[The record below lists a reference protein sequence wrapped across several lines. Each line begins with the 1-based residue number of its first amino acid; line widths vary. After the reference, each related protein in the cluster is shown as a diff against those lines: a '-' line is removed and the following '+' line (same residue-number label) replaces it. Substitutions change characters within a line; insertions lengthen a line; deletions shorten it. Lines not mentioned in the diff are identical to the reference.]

1 MTASYRFNPMRA
13 IARAALGLLL
23 AASVTEAQQ
32 NAVLTGRVTSE
43 AGQALAQAQVFIT
56 EMTISVA
63 TNDQGVYT
71 ITIPAARAT
80 GQTVNLRARAIGY
93 APAVAQVQLN
103 LGSQTRDFTLR
114 RDINRLSEVT
124 VTGSIE
130 GTERAKVPFAIGR
143 VTAEEMPVPSLDPMK
158 ALVGKVP
165 GLRVASGG
173 NGRPG
178 STPQVMLRGPT
189 SLNATGRTTG
199 PLIIVDGTILRVGS
213 LNEVGALDIESV
225 EVVKGAAGASLYGTT
240 AANGVI
246 IIKTKRGN
254 TRDGTTW
261 TARTEYGTSD
271 LSQVHY
277 DAPLGHILQLD
288 ETGTRFCVQGSS
300 TASACSRS
308 FNWMDEIQRINGV
321 NADTTRTAQAV
332 QWNAVS
338 NSGGELTNTFQAN
351 WWPVRYDA
359 FAQVVT
365 ANPFML
371 NSLDAAGR
379 VGSVRY
385 FVSGQYTTDQGG
397 VKGLTGEQAK
407 RARVNLDY
415 DVRQDWRL
423 SLSTM
428 FANTTTDQR
437 AGGTGGAGIWGQLL
451 RGAPGGTDY
460 LARDTLGRR
469 IIRGGGAPLR
479 GSGNGGGAFLYNMGM
494 TFAERNAERYNAA
507 LTTTFTPSD
516 WVTLEG
522 SLAYDTRNRTDDSY
536 FKKGYRTQTVSSAN
550 NFGNLSISNLHNS
563 SMNGSL
569 SATVRRELT
578 SDLSGKASVRAQYER
593 EDVRV
598 ESGSGQQFVVAEVY
612 TLGNT
617 ITNQGVGSSSS
628 SVRSV
633 GVLGGVNLDYKGRY
647 ILDMTYRY
655 DGSSLFGAGNR
666 WAPFGRVSAVWIA
679 SEEPFWNVPG
689 VSEFRVRASRG
700 TAGNTPRFE
709 AQYETYSCNTAGC
722 SLGQAGNAKLKPE
735 TTTEVEVGVD
745 FTVMDRVG
753 IEITNANSST
763 VDQILNVSTP
773 AILGFT
779 SQWRNAGTLQNKTWE
794 LAVNVPIISRADL
807 QWDLRASYDRNRTY
821 ITNLVPPDY
830 FNAITAQGTGS
841 AFYFSDD
848 ATKNSGF
855 PINRLGNIWGRSF
868 YRSCD
873 ELPDF
878 TLSTGGGQTLTCGN
892 ALTDDFKIDDRG
904 FVVWTGSGNG
914 LDEGITRNL
923 WQTKLSSAN
932 SPWGY
937 PLFYGHPITQ
947 RPVAGQPGAGVGS
960 LRIIGN
966 TIPDYRIGFNSTL
979 TWRKLTVYGLFD
991 GTFGHELNNQAE
1003 GWGIFDHNAQSMD
1016 QTHNTPVGR
1025 AKPAGYSWRVGGSEG
1040 VGTGGL
1046 YDILGPNNYNTETAS
1061 YLKMRELNVSYRL
1074 GPIAGTGDWTVSLL
1088 GRNVFTITDYTGMD
1102 PETGVQGGQLGSGLL
1117 NGVDAFDFPT
1127 LRSFT
1132 FAISTRF

>member
-1 MTASYRFNPMRA
+1 MTASYRFNPMRV

-32 NAVLTGRVTSE
+32 NAVLTGKVTSE
-43 AGQALAQAQVFIT
+43 AGQVLAQAQVYIT

-165 GLRVASGG
+165 GLRVAQAGG
-173 NGRPG
+173 APG
-178 STPQVMLRGPT
+178 SAPQIMLRGPT
-189 SLNATGRTTG
+189 SLNASGRGTG
-199 PLIIVDGTILRVGS
+199 PLIIVDGTIMRVGNLS
-213 LNEVGALDIESV
+213 EIGALDIESV

-261 TARTEYGTSD
+261 TARTEYGRSD
-271 LSQVHY
+271 LSDVFY
-277 DAPLGHILQLD
+277 DPPVSHILQLD
-288 ETGTRFCVQGSS
+288 ETGTRFCVQGTG
-300 TASACSRS
+300 TASNCSRS
-308 FNWMDEIQRINGV
+308 FDWMHEILRINGV
-321 NADTTRTAQAV
+321 NADTVRTAQTV
-332 QWNAVS
+332 QFNAVGATDGS
-338 NSGGELTNTFQAN
+338 LLNAFQAN

-359 FAQVVT
+359 FAQVAT

-371 NSLDAAGR
+371 NSIDAAGR

-397 VKGLTGEQAK
+397 IKGLVGQQNR

-415 DVRQDWRL
+415 DIRQDWRL
-423 SLSTM
+423 SLSTVY
-428 FANTTTDQR
+428 NQGSTDNR
-437 AGGTGGAGIWGQLL
+437 SGGSSNGGIWGQML

-460 LARDTLGRR
+460 LARDTLGRP
-469 IIRGGGAPLR
+469 IVRGGGAPLR
-479 GSGNGGGAFLYNMGM
+479 GSGNGGGTFLYDMGM
-494 TFAERNAERYNAA
+494 IYNTLQAERYNASVS
-507 LTTTFTPSD
+507 TTFTPLD

-522 SLAYDTRNRTDDSY
+522 GFAFDNRHRTNPNY
-536 FKKGYRTQTVSSAN
+536 LKKGYRTFGFSPSAN
-550 NFGNLSISNLHNS
+550 FGQMGISDLDNE
-563 SMNGSL
+563 SMNANI
-569 SATVRRELT
+569 SATIRRELT
-578 SDLSGKASVRAQYER
+578 SDLTGKASVRAQYER
-593 EDVRV
+593 EDQWNNN
-598 ESGSGQQFVVAEVY
+598 GSGQQFVVAEVY
-612 TLGNT
+612 TLSNT
-617 ITNQGVGSSSS
+617 LTEKTATSSSS
-628 SVRSV
+628 SVRSI
-633 GVLGGVNLDYKGRY
+633 GMLGGVNLDYKGRY

-689 VSEFRVRASRG
+689 VSEFRIRASRG
-700 TAGNTPRFE
+700 TAGNTPSFT
-709 AQYETYSCNTAGC
+709 AQYETYSCGTAGC
-722 SLGQAGNAKLKPE
+722 SLGQAGNPNLKPE
-735 TTTEVEVGVD
+735 TTTETEIGVD
-745 FTVMDRVG
+745 FTVMDRLGV
-753 IEITNANSST
+753 EITNASSST
-763 VDQILNVSTP
+763 VDQILNVNTP
-773 AILGFT
+773 AILGFS
-779 SQWRNAGTLQNKTWE
+779 SQWQNAGTLSNNTWE
-794 LAVNVPIISRADL
+794 IAINLPIISRADL

-830 FNAITAQGTGS
+830 FSNITGQGTGS
-841 AFYFSDD
+841 IFFFTDD
-848 ATKNSGF
+848 DSEVNGF
-855 PINRLGNIWGRSF
+855 PMNRIGNIWGRSF
-868 YRSCD
+868 YRSCS

-878 TLSTGGGQTLTCGN
+878 ALSTGGGQTLTCGGPGSDFQV
-892 ALTDDFKIDDRG
+892 DDKG
-904 FVVWTGSGNG
+904 FVVWTGAGNG
-914 LDEGITRNL
+914 LGDGITRNL
-923 WQTKLSSAN
+923 WQTKLPAAD

-937 PLFYGHPITQ
+937 PLHFGHPITQ
-947 RPVAGQPGAGVGS
+947 RPLAGQPGQGVGS

-966 TIPDYRIGFNSTL
+966 TMPDFRLGFNSTL
-979 TWRKLTVYGLFD
+979 TWKKLTVYGLFD
-991 GTFGHELNNQAE
+991 GTFGHELQNQAE

-1016 QTHNTPVGR
+1016 QNANTPVSR

-1040 VGTGGL
+1040 AGTGGL

-1061 YLKMRELNVSYRL
+1061 YIKMRELNVSYRI

-1088 GRNVFTITDYTGMD
+1088 GRNMFTITDYSGMD
-1102 PETGVQGGQLGSGLL
+1102 PETGVQGGSLGSGLV
-1117 NGVDAFDFPT
+1117 NGVDAFNFPT

>member
-13 IARAALGLLL
+13 IAQAALGLLL
-23 AASVTEAQQ
+23 AVSVTEAQQ
-32 NAVLTGRVTSE
+32 NAVLTGKVTSE
-43 AGQALAQAQVFIT
+43 AGQVLAQAQVYIT

-93 APAVAQVQLN
+93 SPAVAQVQLN
-103 LGSQTRDFTLR
+103 LGSQTRDFSLR

-143 VTAEEMPVPSLDPMK
+143 VTAEELPVPSLDPMR

-165 GLRVASGG
+165 GLRVASSG

-178 STPQVMLRGPT
+178 QAPAVMLRGPT
-189 SLNATGRTTG
+189 SLNAQGRGTG
-199 PLIIVDGTILRVGS
+199 PLIIVDGTIMRVGNLS
-213 LNEVGALDIESV
+213 EIGALDIESV

-261 TARTEYGTSD
+261 TARAEYGVSD
-271 LSQVHY
+271 LSDVFY
-277 DAPLGHILQLD
+277 DPPVAHILQLD
-288 ETGTRFCVQGSS
+288 ETGTRFCVTGSG
-300 TASACSRS
+300 TAQACSRS
-308 FNWMDEIQRINGV
+308 FEWMDEIYRINNNAGV
-321 NADTTRTAQAV
+321 NLKSPQNV
-332 QWNAVS
+332 QWNAVT

-359 FAQVVT
+359 FAQVAT
-365 ANPFML
+365 SNPFIV
-371 NSLDAAGR
+371 NALDAAGR

-397 VKGLTGEQAK
+397 IKGLNGEQSR

-423 SLSTM
+423 QLSTM
-428 FANTTTDQR
+428 FSKTTTDER
-437 AGGTGGAGIWGQLL
+437 TGGSSNGGIWGQML

-460 LARDTLGRR
+460 LARDTLGRP
-469 IIRGGGAPLR
+469 IVRGGGSPLR
-479 GSGNGGGAFLYNMGM
+479 GSGNGGGAFLYDMGM
-494 TFAERNAERYNAA
+494 IVNETNSERYNAS
-507 LTTTFTPSD
+507 LSTTYTPTD

-522 SLAYDTRNRTDDSY
+522 SFSFDTRNSINDNY
-536 FKKGYRTQTVSSAN
+536 LKKGYRTFTANSGAN
-550 NFGNLSISNLHNS
+550 NGNLDLGNGRQESL
-563 SMNGSL
+563 NGSL

-578 SDLSGKASVRAQYER
+578 SDLAAKATVRGQFER
-593 EDVRV
+593 EDRRS
-598 ESGSGQQFVVAEVY
+598 ESAYGEEFVVSEIY
-612 TLGNT
+612 DLDNT
-617 ITNQGVGSSSS
+617 QFEYNVGSSASS
-628 SVRSV
+628 IRQL
-633 GVLGGVNLDYKGRY
+633 GVLGGLNLDYKGRY

-655 DGSSLFGAGNR
+655 DGSSLFGSGNR
-666 WAPFGRVSAVWIA
+666 WAPFGRISAVWLA
-679 SEEPFWNVPG
+679 SEESFWNVPG
-689 VSEFRVRASRG
+689 INEFRLRASRG

-709 AQYETYSCNTAGC
+709 AQYETYTCNPNC
-722 SLGQAGNAKLKPE
+722 SLGQAGNTLLKPE

-753 IEITNANSST
+753 VEITNASSST
-763 VDQILNVSTP
+763 IDQILPVATP
-773 AILGFT
+773 AIYGFST
-779 SQWRNAGTLQNKTWE
+779 QWQNAGTMANKTWE
-794 LAVNVPIISRADL
+794 LALNLPIISRADL
-807 QWDLRASYDRNRTY
+807 QWDVRASYDRTRTTV
-821 ITNLVPPDY
+821 TNLVPPDY
-830 FNAITAQGTGS
+830 FTGITGQGTGS
-841 AFYFSDD
+841 AFFFSDD
-848 ATKNSGF
+848 PSENSGF
-855 PINRLGNIWGRSF
+855 ALNRIGNIWGRSF
-868 YRSCD
+868 YKSCA

-878 TLSTGGGQTLTCGN
+878 SISTGGGTTLTCGGPGS
-892 ALTDDFKIDDRG
+892 DFQVDDRG
-904 FVVWTGSGNG
+904 FVVWTGAGNG
-914 LDEGITRNL
+914 LGDGITRNL
-923 WQTKLSSAN
+923 WQTKLSAAD

-937 PLFYGHPITQ
+937 PLFFGHPITQ
-947 RPVAGQPGAGVGS
+947 RPLAGQPGEGVGS

-966 TIPDYRIGFNSTL
+966 TLPDFRLGFNSTL
-979 TWRKLTVYGLFD
+979 TWKKFTVYGLFD

-1003 GWGIFDHNAQSMD
+1003 GWGIFDHNAHSMD
-1016 QTHNTPVGR
+1016 QSASTPVGL

-1046 YDILGPNNYNTETAS
+1046 YDILGPNNYNVETAS

-1074 GPIAGTGDWTVSLL
+1074 GPVAGTGDWTLSLL

-1102 PETGVQGGQLGSGLL
+1102 PETGVTGGQLGSALI
-1117 NGVDAFDFPT
+1117 NGVDAFNFPT

>member
-13 IARAALGLLL
+13 IAQAALGLLL
-23 AASVTEAQQ
+23 AVSVTEAQQ
-32 NAVLTGRVTSE
+32 NAVITGKVTSE
-43 AGQALAQAQVFIT
+43 AGQVLAQAQVYIT

-71 ITIPAARAT
+71 ITVPAARAT

-93 APAVAQVQLN
+93 APAAAQIQLN
-103 LGSQTRDFTLR
+103 LGSQTKDFALK

-143 VTAEEMPVPSLDPMK
+143 VTAEELPVPSLDPMR

-165 GLRVASGG
+165 GLRVAQAGG
-173 NGRPG
+173 APG
-178 STPQVMLRGPT
+178 SAPQVMLRGPT
-189 SLNATGRTTG
+189 SLNATGRGTG
-199 PLIIVDGTILRVGS
+199 PLIIVDGTIMRVGS
-213 LNEVGALDIESV
+213 LSEVGALDIESV

-261 TARTEYGTSD
+261 TARAEYGVSD
-271 LSQVHY
+271 LSDVFY
-277 DAPLGHILQLD
+277 DPPVSHILQLD
-288 ETGTRFCVQGSS
+288 ETGTRFCVQGAG
-300 TASACSRS
+300 TAQNCSRS
-308 FNWMDEIQRINGV
+308 FDWMNEILRINGV
-321 NADTTRTAQAV
+321 NADTTRTPQTV
-332 QWNAVS
+332 QWNSVGG
-338 NSGGELTNTFQAN
+338 GGELLNAYQAN

-359 FAQVVT
+359 FAQVAT
-365 ANPFML
+365 SNPFML

-397 VKGLTGEQAK
+397 IKGLTGQQNR

-415 DVRQDWRL
+415 DIRQDWRL
-423 SLSTM
+423 SISTM
-428 FANTTTDQR
+428 FTQATTDNR
-437 AGGTGGAGIWGQLL
+437 SGGSSNGGIWGQML

-460 LARDTLGRR
+460 LARDTLGRA
-469 IIRGGGAPLR
+469 IVRGGGAPLR
-479 GSGNGGGAFLYNMGM
+479 GSGNGGGTFLYDMGM
-494 TFAERNAERYNAA
+494 LFNENNSERYNAS
-507 LTTTFTPSD
+507 LSSTFTPTD
-516 WVTLEG
+516 WMTLEAG
-522 SLAYDTRNRTDDSY
+522 FAFDNRHRVNENY
-536 FKKGYRTQTVSSAN
+536 QKKGYRTFSFSSSQ
-550 NFGNLSISNLHNS
+550 NFGNMGVGNLDNE
-563 SMNGSL
+563 SMNGRV
-569 SATVRRELT
+569 SATFRRELT
-578 SDLSGKASVRAQYER
+578 SDLSAKANVAAQYER
-593 EDVRV
+593 EDQVDA
-598 ESGSGQQFVVAEVY
+598 SGSGQQFVVAEVY
-612 TLGNT
+612 TLNNT
-617 ITNQGVGSSSS
+617 TTNQSVGSGSQSI
-628 SVRSV
+628 RSV
-633 GVLGGVNLDYKGRY
+633 GMLGGVNLDYKGRY

-679 SEEPFWNVPG
+679 SEESFWNVPG

-700 TAGNTPRFE
+700 TAGNTPRFS
-709 AQYETYSCNTAGC
+709 AQYETYSCGTAGC
-722 SLGQAGNAKLKPE
+722 SLGQAGNRNLKPE
-735 TTTEVEVGVD
+735 TTTETEIGVD
-745 FTVMDRVG
+745 FTVMDRLGV
-753 IEITNANSST
+753 ELTNASSST
-763 VDQILNVSTP
+763 IDQILNVNTP

-779 SQWRNAGTLQNKTWE
+779 SQWQNAGTLQNKTWE
-794 LAVNVPIISRADL
+794 VAINLPLISRADL
-807 QWDLRASYDRNRTY
+807 QWDVRATYDRNRTY

-830 FNAITAQGTGS
+830 FLNAGTGQGTGS
-841 AFYFSDD
+841 LFLFTDD
-848 ATKNSGF
+848 PTEVNGF
-855 PINRLGNIWGRSF
+855 PKNRLGNMWGRSF
-868 YRSCD
+868 YRSCS

-878 TLSTGGGQTLTCGN
+878 SLSTGGGQTLTCGG
-892 ALTDDFKIDDRG
+892 AGSDFQVDDKG
-904 FVVWTGSGNG
+904 FVVWTGAGNG

-937 PLFYGHPITQ
+937 PLFFGHPITQ
-947 RPVAGQPGAGVGS
+947 RPVAGQPGAGIGS

-966 TIPDYRIGFNSTL
+966 TLPDFRMGFNSTV
-979 TWRKLTVYGLFD
+979 TWKKLTVYGLFD

-1016 QTHNTPVGR
+1016 QNAGTSVGT

-1102 PETGVQGGQLGSGLL
+1102 PETGVSGGSLGSGLI
-1117 NGVDAFDFPT
+1117 NGVDAFQFPT
-1127 LRSFT
+1127 LRTFT